1 MADLGKTYESVCSE
15 EGKENV
21 VQPYMWLGI
30 EDSNGSGKWRNVET
44 GEEIAATFE
53 HWDDDEGREG
63 DTCARMQGNGEGN
76 QCGGRNGENERQKG
90 RGILKFIEHE
100 LPEAFN

>member
-1 MADLGKTYESVCSE
+1 MLHLQKMADLGKTYESVCSE

-30 EDSNGSGKWRNVET
+30 EDSGGSGRWRNAET
-44 GEEIAATFE
+44 GEAIAATFE
-53 HWDDDEGREG
+53 HWDEDEGREG

-76 QCGGRNGENERQKG
+76 QNNQ
-90 RGILKFIEHE
+90 
-100 LPEAFN
+100 